1 MRRKTDRSITCLTWT
16 WARLHSTL
24 LADHRTDMPP
34 KPLPS
39 SPSSLI
45 ILTDSDSDE
54 PKFTVKGAMT
64 VITRGAGREL
74 KRKRQTTLADF
85 SKSSKGVTSASGT
98 GAVKSGRHVSTRPG
112 PASSPVRRARVSPT
126 KSSKSS
132 ARKSNS
138 SPVKAKSE
146 ENDEDVLAATDSSVS
161 TEADVG
167 AVQFEGRGIRPGRRL
182 SRVMTIDEEES
193 GVTGGG
199 TANVSSD
206 DAKPETEDED
216 EEKDEDVA
224 PRRLAKRKAVVI
236 SLSDSEEEDA
246 MPLRRRIARRQ
257 PAEQEDL
264 SEQEDDDDPMDGLD
278 DEVVLDSRLR
288 GAPQRNS
295 KRMELREN
303 LARLKRRK
311 LGQDTPPPTE
321 HSSSEEEEEEEET
334 VVRPR
339 GRRLYKP
346 IPGARPSQPTLQ
358 EWMDG
363 SDDDEPQVEAS
374 RSLSFS
380 GDEEESGSSDND
392 SWIEDDTNNGATSAI
407 LPEGY
412 SMLGHQSLAHHFK
425 DEQNDQ
431 YFGLSLRALRRKMD
445 GLRDSLVTSSV
456 WTSGFK
462 KALNTHPELDIV
474 DLKFAVS
481 GCGACRISTRLSTF
495 KGSLAGDD
503 YDRDTFE
510 TIQRRSSSVDSDESD
525 SEESN
530 LRFDLGRFCRARVRC
545 YHDFVHWEWHLFELV
560 SNEIETLKTAHRR
573 KDPASSRAQRP
584 AANDPDGIMNWLDGR
599 GIVQQEWSRLEQLMD
614 KARGLDYKKDNDVD

>member
-1 MRRKTDRSITCLTWT
+1 
-16 WARLHSTL
+16 
-24 LADHRTDMPP
+24 MPP

-98 GAVKSGRHVSTRPG
+98 GAVKPGRHVSTRPG

-321 HSSSEEEEEEEET
+321 HSSSEEEEEEET

-425 DEQNDQ
+425 VVMQLFVYLACLKAKKRSEFIQDEQNDQ

-462 KALNTHPELDIV
+462 KALNT
-474 DLKFAVS
+474 
-481 GCGACRISTRLSTF
+481 
-495 KGSLAGDD
+495 
-503 YDRDTFE
+503 
-510 TIQRRSSSVDSDESD
+510 
-525 SEESN
+525 
-530 LRFDLGRFCRARVRC
+530 
-545 YHDFVHWEWHLFELV
+545 
-560 SNEIETLKTAHRR
+560 
-573 KDPASSRAQRP
+573 
-584 AANDPDGIMNWLDGR
+584 
-599 GIVQQEWSRLEQLMD
+599 
-614 KARGLDYKKDNDVD
+614 

>member
-1 MRRKTDRSITCLTWT
+1 
-16 WARLHSTL
+16 
-24 LADHRTDMPP
+24 MPP

-54 PKFTVKGAMT
+54 PKSAIKGAMT

-85 SKSSKGVTSASGT
+85 SKSSKGVMSASGT
-98 GAVKSGRHVSTRPG
+98 VAVKPGRHVSTRPG

-167 AVQFEGRGIRPGRRL
+167 AVRFEGSGIRPGRRL
-182 SRVMTIDEEES
+182 SRVMTSDEEES
-193 GVTGGG
+193 GVTDGG

-206 DAKPETEDED
+206 DAKPETEDE
-216 EEKDEDVA
+216 DEDVA

-246 MPLRRRIARRQ
+246 TPLRRRIARRQ
-257 PAEQEDL
+257 QAKQEDL
-264 SEQEDDDDPMDGLD
+264 SEQEDDDDPMDGLN

-321 HSSSEEEEEEEET
+321 HSSSEEEEEEET

-374 RSLSFS
+374 RSPSPS
-380 GDEEESGSSDND
+380 KGEEESGSSDND

-425 DEQNDQ
+425 VVMQFFVYLACLKAKKRSEFIQDEQNDQ

-474 DLKFAVS
+474 DLKFAV
-481 GCGACRISTRLSTF
+481 
-495 KGSLAGDD
+495 
-503 YDRDTFE
+503 
-510 TIQRRSSSVDSDESD
+510 
-525 SEESN
+525 
-530 LRFDLGRFCRARVRC
+530 ARVRC